1 MSTTKKELLKVIHEK
16 CMDCTFGQIKEVRLC
31 PAEHCPLW
39 QFRMG
44 KDPDKRPLS
53 EAERKARI
61 AALQKAWK
69 AKNNHG

>member
-1 MSTTKKELLKVIHEK
+1 
-16 CMDCTFGQIKEVRLC
+16 
-31 PAEHCPLW
+31 
-39 QFRMG
+39 MG

-53 EAERKARI
+53 EAEREARI